1 MEAQTA
7 APEVL
12 VTGFGTQASIP
23 EWATVSGKRPELV
36 STEDIEQ
43 RDRLPDLLIVRA
55 KAPKEFLGHVRFV
68 SALARKQQEMPGQA
82 IIVIDF
88 KKTHRAYGPELLA
101 YVLKAF
107 WDKTSV
113 RLVPEPRQAK
123 GIFVD
128 ALAHVIARREEPTG
142 ANERRDVDPFAE
154 VKEIVDST
162 ADLRTDSGNLSAARV
177 AEAFGISVAELAG
190 LIGKTRQAVSQR
202 DESKSIQ
209 QALLPY
215 ERVARL
221 RAVLGQN
228 FKKWLRIPNRRLA
241 DRVPL
246 DVIREGN
253 VKVAADLVEDML
265 TGTPG

>member
-1 MEAQTA
+1 
-7 APEVL
+7 
-12 VTGFGTQASIP
+12 
-23 EWATVSGKRPELV
+23 
-36 STEDIEQ
+36 
-43 RDRLPDLLIVRA
+43 
-55 KAPKEFLGHVRFV
+55 
-68 SALARKQQEMPGQA
+68 
-82 IIVIDF
+82 
-88 KKTHRAYGPELLA
+88 
-101 YVLKAF
+101 
-107 WDKTSV
+107 
-113 RLVPEPRQAK
+113 
-123 GIFVD
+123 
-128 ALAHVIARREEPTG
+128 VIARREEPTG
-142 ANERRDVDPFAE
+142 ANEHRDVDPFAG

-162 ADLRTDSGNLSAARV
+162 ADLRTGSGNLSAARV

-209 QALLPY
+209 EALLPY

-228 FKKWLRIPNRRLA
+228 FKKWLRIPNRELA

-253 VKVAADLVEDML
+253 VKVAAELVEDML